1 MRLMFVYWRIGNAG
15 SAQDILRYTEAAKTL
30 GHEVVMYAPK
40 EAGSPFECSLD
51 LESADAVILVFEW
64 NLYLFP
70 GGDKKKEYVPRDG
83 LMGIGHL
90 NVAKANRALAGIQAI
105 RTAEE
110 AFRAQNGQYLDCSA
124 DNARWYPMTTPSK
137 LTYEW
142 HQFAHPDYARW
153 MGLGVAGIKST
164 QYGFLVSAGN
174 PSVAYPTLQTAS
186 KPVLPTSADHWYVI
200 QVKGDIDGNGTF
212 MLGAATSINGEVYL
226 EHEGE

>member
-1 MRLMFVYWRIGNAG
+1 MCRLRLDRTG
-15 SAQDILRYTEAAKTL
+15 SAGRSASAGFTLVELMVVVVITGILASI
-30 GHEVVMYAPK
+30 GI
-40 EAGSPFECSLD
+40 G
-51 LESADAVILVFEW
+51 LV
-64 NLYLFP
+64 
-70 GGDKKKEYVPRDG
+70 R
-83 LMGIGHL
+83 GHL